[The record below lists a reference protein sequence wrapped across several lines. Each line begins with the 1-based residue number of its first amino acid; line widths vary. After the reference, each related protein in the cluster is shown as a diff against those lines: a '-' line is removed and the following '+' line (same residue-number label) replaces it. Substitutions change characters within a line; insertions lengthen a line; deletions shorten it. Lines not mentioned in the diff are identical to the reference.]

1 MRYAELNTPKGGEL
15 MKLPYTRSAK
25 FKRHI
30 ILRIKVKGQICD
42 LLQQVLENLITTLL
56 TELIVHIILS
66 K

>member
-1 MRYAELNTPKGGEL
+1 MRYAESNTPKGGEL
-15 MKLPYTRSAK
+15 MNLPYTRSAK
-25 FKRHI
+25 FKRQI